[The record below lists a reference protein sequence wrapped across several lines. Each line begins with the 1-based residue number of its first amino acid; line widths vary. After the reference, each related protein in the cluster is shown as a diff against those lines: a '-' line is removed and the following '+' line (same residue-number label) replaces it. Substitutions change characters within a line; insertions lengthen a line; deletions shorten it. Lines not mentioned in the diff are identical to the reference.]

1 MSTPSTQIPLRNA
14 VPAEDRWNL
23 SSLFSSDD
31 EWEAA
36 FTELSELVPR
46 IEQFRGALGESAKHL
61 RACLDF
67 MNDVHRRE
75 ERLGYY
81 ASLRVS
87 ENVGDSEAQ
96 GRYSRFMRLSS
107 RLDAAASYQ
116 SPEIQS
122 IPDEAMERFLA
133 SPELE
138 AFTIYL
144 RKLLRFKPHILS
156 EAEERILALQ
166 EEANQTAYRGF
177 SALTNVDME
186 FGTVQTDDGEVL
198 LSQSSFGSLMQ
209 RPNRDVRRD
218 AYRRFYAEFAG
229 HENTL
234 ATLLSGKVNLD
245 IYRANVRNFPSAREA
260 ALFPDRVPVSV
271 YDNLIDSVHENLG
284 ALHRYYMLRRRA
296 LGLEELRHYDVYV
309 PLVADLQVRH
319 TYTEA
324 VDLITEALGP
334 LGEEYTETL
343 RSGLLGRWVDRYETK
358 GKRSGAFSSGG
369 YDSDPFI
376 LMNYKEDV
384 LRDVFTLA
392 HEGGHSMHSWYSKR
406 SNPYQHY
413 RYTIFEAEVASTF
426 NEALLMHHMLGRDP
440 EPQMRAYLLN
450 KQIDDIVA
458 TLYRQTMFAE
468 FERTIHDMVE
478 RGEALTVS
486 TLRAEYR
493 KLLETYFGPEM
504 VLEEESDLE
513 GLRIP
518 HFYMGFYVYKYATG
532 ISASLSLA
540 QRVLAGEVGALD
552 SYSTFLKSGGSRFPI
567 ESLQLAGVDMEEKTA
582 IQTAL
587 DLFSKRVDELAE
599 LLA

>member
-1 MSTPSTQIPLRNA
+1 MSRPSARIPHRNEL
-14 VPAEDRWNL
+14 PAEDRWDL
-23 SSLFSSDD
+23 TSLYSSDD
-31 EWEAA
+31 EWEQS
-36 FTELSELVPR
+36 FSELSELVPR
-46 IEQFRGALGESAKHL
+46 IERFRGTLARSAATL
-61 RACLDF
+61 RECLEF
-67 MNDVHRRE
+67 MSDVHRRE
-75 ERLGYY
+75 ERLGTY

-87 ENVGDSEAQ
+87 EDVGDSESQ
-96 GRYSRFMRLSS
+96 GRYSRFMRLAS
-107 RLDAAASYQ
+107 RVDAAASYQ

-122 IPDEAMERFLA
+122 IPDETMERFLA
-133 SPELE
+133 STELE
-138 AFTIYL
+138 EYRVYL

-156 EAEERILALQ
+156 EAEERLLALQ

-186 FGTVQTDDGEVL
+186 FGSVQTDEGEVP

-209 RPNRDVRRD
+209 QRNRDVRRE
-218 AYRRFYAEFAG
+218 AYKRFYAEFEG

-245 IYRANVRNFPSAREA
+245 IYRATARNFPSAREA
-260 ALFPDRVPVSV
+260 ALFPDRVPVTV
-271 YDNLIDSVHENLG
+271 YDNLIDTVHANLG
-284 ALHRYYMLRRRA
+284 ALHRYYALRRRS
-296 LGLEELRHYDVYV
+296 LGLDELRHYDVYV
-309 PLVADLQVRH
+309 PLVADLDVRH
-319 TYTEA
+319 SYQEA
-324 VDLITEALGP
+324 VDLITEALAP
-334 LGEEYTETL
+334 LGEEYTDTI
-343 RSGLLGRWVDRYETK
+343 RAGLLGGWVDRYETR
-358 GKRSGAFSSGG
+358 GKRSGAFSSGA

-468 FERTIHDMVE
+468 FERTIHEMVE

-486 TLRAEYR
+486 SLRAEYR
-493 KLLETYFGPEM
+493 ALLETYFGPDM

-532 ISASLSLA
+532 ISASVSLA
-540 QRVLAGEVGALD
+540 QRVLSGEDGALD
-552 SYSTFLKSGGSRFPI
+552 SYFRFLKSGGSRFPI
-567 ESLQLAGVDMEEKTA
+567 ESLQLAGVDMEDKA
-582 IQTAL
+582 PVQIAL
-587 DLFSKRVDELAE
+587 DLFSKRVDELSE